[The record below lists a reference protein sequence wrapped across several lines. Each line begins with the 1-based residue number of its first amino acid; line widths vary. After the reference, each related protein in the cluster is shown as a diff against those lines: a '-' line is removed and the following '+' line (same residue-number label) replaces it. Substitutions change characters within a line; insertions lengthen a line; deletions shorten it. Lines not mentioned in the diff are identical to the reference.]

1 MQLASKMRFLAAQFD
16 ALLTGNLWL
25 ENARHANGMAAL
37 LAEEL
42 RKLSRVKIV
51 YEVEG
56 NGIFALVP
64 RPAVAELQKRYFFYV
79 WDEEQSMVR
88 WMCSFDTT
96 EGDVKR
102 FSAAVKAAV
111 GL

>member
-1 MQLASKMRFLAAQFD
+1 MRFLAAQFD
-16 ALLTGNLWL
+16 ALLTGSLWL
-25 ENARHANGMAAL
+25 ANARHANRMASL

-51 YEVEG
+51 YEVEA

-64 RPAVAELQKRYFFYV
+64 RPAVALLQKQYFFYV

-96 EGDVKR
+96 ERDVKH
-102 FSAAVKAAV
+102 FSAAVRAAV